1 MRRRI
6 GSGSVMRRKVGRVR
20 GREGSWSSTRT
31 GGGRGFNLHYQ
42 TISLI
47 TYLIISTYLITL
59 LLSLLLAFF
68 HETDCVNKLIIS

>member
-1 MRRRI
+1 MAPGPGARRD
-6 GSGSVMRRKVGRVR
+6 GP
-20 GREGSWSSTRT
+20 
-31 GGGRGFNLHYQ
+31 HYQ

-68 HETDCVNKLIIS
+68 HETDCVNKLIISLIAAKVLMIRYMLISRYVIRLIV